1 MLTRLQRTY
10 LTVYICTS
18 TLGRR
23 KQKKE
28 DGRWQT
34 NKQEKGITLKTR
46 KKKERKKKRK
56 IEFLLTK
63 KFGCFCITE
72 HVVYCL
78 SCTKCPST
86 VYIGE
91 TGPTFADR
99 FREHCRD
106 VINGRNDLPVPA
118 HFNSTNHTLDDMK
131 VVVLKEGLANQD
143 YRKKQ
148 EMSLIFKYGTMCPSV
163 TLTKTLVSHES
174 LFFAYLHT
182 GTRYFMWHVCKCS
195 IRHVS

>member
-1 MLTRLQRTY
+1 M
-10 LTVYICTS
+10 
-18 TLGRR
+18 
-23 KQKKE
+23 
-28 DGRWQT
+28 
-34 NKQEKGITLKTR
+34 
-46 KKKERKKKRK
+46 
-56 IEFLLTK
+56 LTK

-148 EMSLIFKYGTMCPSV
+148 EMSLIFKYGTMCPSGLNQDFSFTWI
-163 TLTKTLVSHES
+163 TLFCLLAHWHTLFHVARVQVFNQACE
-174 LFFAYLHT
+174 LVLTNFLMAYSFLPWRRQLCRNI
-182 GTRYFMWHVCKCS
+182 GASRLPK
-195 IRHVS
+195 

>member
-1 MLTRLQRTY
+1 MFLHHGTRGLLPVVHQMSIDSVHWGDWTHVPRTAF
-10 LTVYICTS
+10 
-18 TLGRR
+18 
-23 KQKKE
+23 E
-28 DGRWQT
+28 
-34 NKQEKGITLKTR
+34 
-46 KKKERKKKRK
+46 
-56 IEFLLTK
+56 
-63 KFGCFCITE
+63 
-72 HVVYCL
+72 
-78 SCTKCPST
+78 
-86 VYIGE
+86 
-91 TGPTFADR
+91 
-99 FREHCRD
+99 EHCRD
-106 VINGRNDLPVPA
+106 FINGRNDLPVPA